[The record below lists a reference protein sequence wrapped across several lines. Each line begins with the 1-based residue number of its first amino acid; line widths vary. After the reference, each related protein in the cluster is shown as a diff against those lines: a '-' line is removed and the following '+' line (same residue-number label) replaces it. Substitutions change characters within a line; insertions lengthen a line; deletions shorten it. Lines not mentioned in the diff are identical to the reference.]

1 MDFSKISV
9 IIIVKN
15 GGATLLEC
23 LNSLKNFGE
32 IVLLDNGSSDDT
44 LEIAYKFKQEFPNL
58 RIEKS
63 EFIGFGALKN
73 LALSYAKNEVIFN
86 IDADEV
92 LENSCC
98 EELAL
103 LDFDKECI
111 VSLPR
116 QNLYKGEWIKA
127 CGWYPDYVLRV
138 FHKDFTH
145 FNDNV
150 VHESLI
156 IPQNANI
163 IKLKAGLKHYAYD
176 NIYGLLDKMQFYSD
190 LWAQQNLHKK
200 ASMLKALVRG
210 SFKFIR
216 DYCFKK
222 GFLYG
227 YKGFIISF
235 CNSLGV
241 FFKYAKLY
249 ELTHKVPTCALII
262 TTYNQKERLG
272 LVLDSVKRLE
282 VLPQEVLIA
291 DDGSTEETANLI
303 KEYQKTFPC
312 PLKHI
317 WQEDKGF
324 RAAKSRNNA
333 VNATQ
338 CEYIIIVDGDM
349 ILDSHFIKDHLD
361 FTKHKVCLQGGR
373 IILNQAQTDEILNG
387 GGQYDKNN
395 HPKLPFAFKALRI
408 PLLSSLIYKNSR
420 ITSEVFVHKELI
432 KGVRSCNMS
441 FYRTDF
447 ESIGGFNENFMS
459 WGREDSEFVA
469 RFLFNGG
476 ELRRLKFKGIA
487 YHLWHKE
494 NDKTELSSNHKLYL
508 HTIQKRIKDWRIE

>member
-1 MDFSKISV
+1 MNALPISACC
-9 IIIVKN
+9 IVKN
-15 GGATLLEC
+15 GAKTLQEC
-23 LNSLKNFGE
+23 LESLKDFNE
-32 IVLLDNGSSDDT
+32 IILLDNGSTDET
-44 LEIAYKFKQEFPNL
+44 LQIAERFNQSYGNL
-58 RIEKS
+58 KVFHS
-63 EFIGFGALKN
+63 AFIGFGALKN
-73 LALSYAKNEVIFN
+73 LAISKAQNAWILS

-92 LENSCC
+92 LLGDALQ
-98 EELAL
+98 ELQNLYERELSANKNL
-103 LDFDKECI
+103 LL
-111 VSLPR
+111 SLPR

-190 LWAQQNLHKK
+190 LWAQQILHKK

-282 VLPQEVLIA
+282 VLIA
-291 DDGSTEETANLI
+291 DDGSTEETASLI

-317 WQEDKGF
+317 WQEDRGY
-324 RAAKSRNNA
+324 RLNASRNNA
-333 VNATQ
+333 INSTQ
-338 CEYIIIVDGDM
+338 CEYIIIADGDM

-361 FTKHKVCLQGGR
+361 FAKHKVYLQGGR
-373 IILNQAQTDEILNG
+373 IILNQAQTDEILN

-420 ITSEVFVHKELI
+420 ITSEVFAHKELI
-432 KGVRSCNMS
+432 KGVRGCNMS
-441 FYRTDF
+441 FYRADF

-459 WGREDSEFVA
+459 WGRDDSEFVA